1 MVMLG
6 DLVFVLV
13 WEGPVLVLELVLGLA
28 VLVEVLARIGAGGQG
43 VVWLLVVG
51 MSGCAAVLDN
61 VGAVAA
67 IHEDNTGV
75 IQSCAVELDSS
86 FHQEVIARLSF
97 QDYWDSPGTFV
108 VDAAP
113 LAVAGGEAGE
123 KRIVRLEASAAA
135 AAAQQAFALV
145 WEEVEEVSELL
156 YWDKPCFELWK
167 DRIPV
172 VMEAQAVV

>member
-1 MVMLG
+1 M
-6 DLVFVLV
+6 FVLV

-86 FHQEVIARLSF
+86 FHQEVIARLSS

-113 LAVAGGEAGE
+113 LAVAEEEAGE
-123 KRIVRLEASAAA
+123 KRIVPLEGSAAA
-135 AAAQQAFALV
+135 AAAAAVQQAFALV
-145 WEEVEEVSELL
+145 LEEVAGGSGLL
-156 YWDKPCFELWK
+156 NWEKPCFEL
-167 DRIPV
+167 
-172 VMEAQAVV
+172 

>member
-113 LAVAGGEAGE
+113 LAVAEEEAGE
-123 KRIVRLEASAAA
+123 KRIVPLEGSAAA
-135 AAAQQAFALV
+135 AAAVQQAFALV
-145 WEEVEEVSELL
+145 LEEVAGGSGLL
-156 YWDKPCFELWK
+156 DWEKPCFEL
-167 DRIPV
+167 
-172 VMEAQAVV
+172 

>member
-1 MVMLG
+1 M
-6 DLVFVLV
+6 
-13 WEGPVLVLELVLGLA
+13 
-28 VLVEVLARIGAGGQG
+28 
-43 VVWLLVVG
+43 VWLLVVD
-51 MSGCAAVLDN
+51 MSGCVAVLDN
-61 VGAVAA
+61 VEAVAA
-67 IHEDNTGV
+67 IHGGDTGV
-75 IQSCAVELDSS
+75 VQSCAVELDSS
-86 FHQEVIARLSF
+86 FHQGGVVRLGF

-156 YWDKPCFELWK
+156 YWEKPCFELWK

>member
-1 MVMLG
+1 MLA
-6 DLVFVLV
+6 
-13 WEGPVLVLELVLGLA
+13 LVLGLA
-28 VLVEVLARIGAGGQG
+28 VLVGVLARIGADGQR

-113 LAVAGGEAGE
+113 LAVAEEEAGE
-123 KRIVRLEASAAA
+123 KRIVPLEGSAAA
-135 AAAQQAFALV
+135 AAAVQQAFALV
-145 WEEVEEVSELL
+145 LEEVAGGSGLL
-156 YWDKPCFELWK
+156 DWEKPCFEL
-167 DRIPV
+167 
-172 VMEAQAVV
+172 

>member
-113 LAVAGGEAGE
+113 LAVAEEEAGE
-123 KRIVRLEASAAA
+123 KRIVPLEGSAAA
-135 AAAQQAFALV
+135 AAVQQAFALV
-145 WEEVEEVSELL
+145 LEEVAGGSGLL
-156 YWDKPCFELWK
+156 NWEKPCFEL
-167 DRIPV
+167 
-172 VMEAQAVV
+172 

>member
-86 FHQEVIARLSF
+86 FHQEVIARLSS

-113 LAVAGGEAGE
+113 LAVAEEEAGE
-123 KRIVRLEASAAA
+123 KRIVPLEGSAAA
-135 AAAQQAFALV
+135 AAAAAVQQAFALV
-145 WEEVEEVSELL
+145 LEEVAGGSGLL
-156 YWDKPCFELWK
+156 NWEKPCFEL
-167 DRIPV
+167 
-172 VMEAQAVV
+172 

>member
-6 DLVFVLV
+6 DLVFVLVWEGPVLVLV

-86 FHQEVIARLSF
+86 FHQEVIARLSS

-113 LAVAGGEAGE
+113 LAVAEEEAGE
-123 KRIVRLEASAAA
+123 KRIVPLEGSAAA
-135 AAAQQAFALV
+135 AAAAVQQAFALV
-145 WEEVEEVSELL
+145 LEEVAGGSGLL
-156 YWDKPCFELWK
+156 NWEKPCFEL
-167 DRIPV
+167 
-172 VMEAQAVV
+172 

>member
-113 LAVAGGEAGE
+113 LAVAEEEAGE
-123 KRIVRLEASAAA
+123 KRIVPLEGSAAA
-135 AAAQQAFALV
+135 AAAAVQQAFALV
-145 WEEVEEVSELL
+145 LEEVAGVSGLL
-156 YWDKPCFELWK
+156 DWEKPCFEL
-167 DRIPV
+167 
-172 VMEAQAVV
+172 